1 MFVLYDSF
9 SHYLT
14 KQLKEEFVEVYHQI
28 QQVEANIKNNPIKL
42 FLHREFGEQINVQLY
57 SLFLFWRDSSVG

>member
-28 QQVEANIKNNPIKL
+28 QQVEANIKNNPIKIL
-42 FLHREFGEQINVQLY
+42 
-57 SLFLFWRDSSVG
+57 